1 MTINAWIIHV
11 CVYIYRC
18 VNARCTGFCS
28 EGDWR
33 GKKRDRWS
41 CGKKR
46 INIESYRGGGGDRGI
61 GNSRAIWQKV
71 IVRTFDDFIIPGG
84 RRCPLFRSVL
94 WSPVFDARSVKRE
107 TVSREGEQWRGIET
121 RYTTTQR
128 WFLHGRARSIG
139 PYKTV
144 SLFLSISFILS
155 SRCSVYSQSGCDFSE
170 ASMSKVGKTFN
181 GTNSTEEGGEE
192 LAIFSSDVS
201 SAALITRTALWLH
214 QSLSWNERSLD
225 VLEIA
230 MELIDLRKK
239 EIDRVP
245 FYHSSNSARKLSK
258 TSFKSYD
265 LLSFRFLRTL
275 S

>member
-1 MTINAWIIHV
+1 M
-11 CVYIYRC
+11 YRC

-144 SLFLSISFILS
+144 SLSLSLSRLFFRLDAPFILKAAAI
-155 SRCSVYSQSGCDFSE
+155 SRRRACQRSGRR
-170 ASMSKVGKTFN
+170 FN
-181 GTNSTEEGGEE
+181 GTNSTRRKKEGGEE

-214 QSLSWNERSLD
+214 QSLSWNERSLG

-265 LLSFRFLRTL
+265 PLSFRFLRTL